1 MTTLA
6 RKLRAVDY
14 FTLGWGTMVGVG
26 WLVIMDDWLARGGP
40 AGAMLGF
47 FGVALLLVPI
57 AITYGRLVRA
67 IPDAG
72 AEIAYTERVFPRS
85 VSFAAG
91 SGVARARSRR
101 PG

>member
-1 MTTLA
+1 
-6 RKLRAVDY
+6 
-14 FTLGWGTMVGVG
+14 MVGVG

-72 AEIAYTERVFPRS
+72 AEIA
-85 VSFAAG
+85 
-91 SGVARARSRR
+91 
-101 PG
+101 